1 MQHLAPS
8 FPESRPRPTPTGP
21 QWHPDP
27 VEPGFIRWCEDP
39 TREQICTNTM
49 ATALRGMVE
58 AGQISEA
65 QADRELWLYRVS
77 LEQDP
82 FSEGFQPKLL
92 RRLRARTG
100 IKP

>member
-1 MQHLAPS
+1 
-8 FPESRPRPTPTGP
+8 
-21 QWHPDP
+21 
-27 VEPGFIRWCEDP
+27 
-39 TREQICTNTM
+39 M